1 MHGPINIRLKK
12 FQISFRWTT
21 VAFIK
26 RISSNCLGISRTKNV
41 LSVRQLRELQCLS
54 LPRPLKLSF
63 HETEGSNCTNQN
75 SNQRHFNKTEK
86 KKKKLSLWLLVVNT
100 LFVREHSLIES
111 SYVETR
117 LICKRQTSSLN
128 STDCCSVTEKCKE
141 QLNTKL
147 MNLPLQ
153 RLSESGSISLD
164 ESDSLLSPH
173 PLFIILVAQS
183 LSP

>member
-54 LPRPLKLSF
+54 LPRLLKLSF

-86 KKKKLSLWLLVVNT
+86 KKIKPMTISREHT
-100 LFVREHSLIES
+100 ICPEHSLIES